1 MKIKPFATHTEVD
14 VAEKYSEENRAW
26 QGAPSIARTKGGRL
40 FVAFMSGGIYEP
52 DPRNCGLLIC
62 SEDGG
67 ESWSAPLLS
76 VESKPKEHVRCS
88 DLNLWMDP
96 DGVLWI
102 FWNETPYNEG
112 LAMPTYE
119 QKIDMEND
127 SEYHAREAETR
138 TWIAK
143 CADPDAEELEFT
155 APRKFLPGIMRNR
168 PFAAS
173 SGRWFFPAFITAP
186 HDYYEVHF
194 SDDKGETFR
203 HVRIKGRPDGRHY
216 DEPCFFERKD
226 GSLAVFLRQTGPCYR
241 YMESFDNGESW
252 SAPADLIPAASARPC
267 AHNLRDGSVCFI
279 PSVHE
284 KVRNGLRLL
293 HSEDG
298 YLFET
303 ALVLEDRER
312 VSYPEITED
321 EEGTLYVVYDRERN
335 NKLRKSRIL
344 GTSEAAK
351 EILFARIPRA
361 VVRGAAPDENTV
373 RCRVITKARINE
385 LENVFTKE

>member
-1 MKIKPFATHTEVD
+1 MSKVKPFAGYINVNA
-14 VAEKYSEENRAW
+14 AEQYSEKNLAW
-26 QGAPSIARTKGGRL
+26 LGAPSIARTKGGRL
-40 FVAFMSGGIYEP
+40 FVAYMSGGIYEP
-52 DPRNCGLLIC
+52 DPRNCGVVIF

-67 ESWSAPLLS
+67 ESWSAPIMVL
-76 VESKPKEHVRCS
+76 ESSRESYLRRS
-88 DLNLWMDP
+88 DINLWTDP
-96 DGVLWI
+96 EGTLWMS
-102 FWNETPYNEG
+102 WNETPYDKG
-112 LAMPTYE
+112 LALPTYE

-127 SEYHAREAETR
+127 SEYHAREAETW
-138 TWIAK
+138 TWVAK
-143 CADPDAEELEFT
+143 CADPDAEELEFA
-155 APRKFLPGIMRNR
+155 APRKLLPGIMRNR

-186 HDYYEVHF
+186 HDYYEIHY

-203 HVRIKGRPDGRHY
+203 HVRIKGRPAGRHY
-216 DEPCFFERKD
+216 DEPCFFERRD
-226 GSLAVFLRQTGPCYR
+226 GSLAVFLRQTPPCYR

-252 SAPADLIPAASARPC
+252 SEPADLIPAASARPC
-267 AHNLRDGSVCFI
+267 AHNLLDGSVCFI

-284 KVRNGLRLL
+284 KVRNGLRLM

-298 YLFET
+298 YLFENT
-303 ALVLEDRER
+303 LVLEDRER

-351 EILFARIPRA
+351 EILFARIPRE

-373 RCRVITKARINE
+373 RCRVIQKAGINE
-385 LENVFTKE
+385 LDNVFTK